1 VSQRSTAKRVG
12 ITGINKQPVDGPMAV
27 RAPEPKTTTGLH
39 AVWSAT
45 RPFDI
50 EHHGGDE
57 QPVYAYAREGLR
69 LMAGQL
75 GRVLSGGIFG
85 ENLTTVEVDVNG
97 AVDQER
103 LVCR

>member
-1 VSQRSTAKRVG
+1 V
-12 ITGINKQPVDGPMAV
+12 VDD
-27 RAPEPKTTTGLH
+27 
-39 AVWSAT
+39 

-57 QPVYAYAREGLR
+57 PAVYACACEDHDWW
-69 LMAGQL
+69 QVSF

-97 AVDQER
+97 VVNQER